1 MAGFEETTLRL
12 LVGKSEKL
20 RLVLNLTDTPFP
32 RHYNLASPFWY
43 PAKEIL
49 AFPRLVAPLV
59 LPEERAQFMR
69 LRTSICA
76 VGFFVLLVSTFSAQS
91 QTSPK
96 PLPPFYVQSTMSTPQ
111 ADNPY
116 PKTWVIGYAVR
127 PDGSSVQI
135 TFFTVAGRQSHIR
148 DIYDVVTNV
157 HTTIDELSKSI
168 ETRAMSESESRL
180 KRVSAAVSCGGS
192 AAGQMLDFDVEYKE
206 EKYAVDYDINGPVT
220 SIVKRWLAPN
230 LGCFELKKETTWT
243 RDKDGTLIVDTTHQA
258 ISAKFQP
265 VDQFFL
271 VPTDY
276 TERSPGEIYLERNR
290 LYPNDF
296 PLPGDMSAIDQVY
309 REAHGRL
316 PKKH

>member
-1 MAGFEETTLRL
+1 
-12 LVGKSEKL
+12 
-20 RLVLNLTDTPFP
+20 
-32 RHYNLASPFWY
+32 
-43 PAKEIL
+43 
-49 AFPRLVAPLV
+49 
-59 LPEERAQFMR
+59 MR

-76 VGFFVLLVSTFSAQS
+76 GGLFVLLLSTFSAES

-111 ADNPY
+111 AGSPY
-116 PKTWVIGYAVR
+116 PKTSVIGYAVR

-135 TFFTVAGRQSHIR
+135 GFANVAGRQSHIR
-148 DIYDVVTNV
+148 DIYDVVQNV

-168 ETRAMSESESRL
+168 QTRAMSESESRL

-206 EKYAVDYDINGPVT
+206 EKYSVDYDTNGPVT
-220 SIVKRWLAPN
+220 SIIKRWLAPD
-230 LGCFELKKETTWT
+230 LGCFELKKETIWT

-258 ISAKFQP
+258 ISIKFQP

-276 TERSPGEIYLERNR
+276 TERSPGETYLEWNR

-296 PLPGDMSAIDQVY
+296 PLPGDTAAIDQIY
-309 REAHGRL
+309 REAHRKL
-316 PKKH
+316 ILKQ